1 LILDS
6 QNDQGI
12 AMSDFE
18 LKRIDEFKRLYAD
31 PRIKKDKTKCKFL
44 NNLVQNTYEK
54 DAISFYN
61 EKCLQG
67 E

>member
-1 LILDS
+1 MLFRS
-6 QNDQGI
+6 GI
-12 AMSDFE
+12 IMSDYE
-18 LKRIDEFKRLYAD
+18 IKRIDEFKRLYAD
-31 PRIKKDKTKCKFL
+31 SRIKKEKTKCKFL
-44 NNLVQNTYEK
+44 SNLVANADEK